1 MIFHCSP
8 PRTHSLGGDSQGR
21 RTILVNSIFAIVYGW
36 PIGWRPG
43 TTLAGQPVSS
53 KEIKR
58 MWSNR
63 FAFAALATACI
74 VAAGVG
80 GYLATRSNATPAAS
94 RAAAAAAP
102 IAGSPAAIKP
112 VQETEAVV
120 GDGGDRDGKGDSTP
134 KITSAPTTS

>member
-63 FAFAALATACI
+63 FAFAALATAC
-74 VAAGVG
+74 VAAAGVG
-80 GYLATRSNATPAAS
+80 GYFATRSNATP
-94 RAAAAAAP
+94 AAAP

-112 VQETEAVV
+112 VQENEA
-120 GDGGDRDGKGDSTP
+120 GGGGGGARGGEGGRPP
-134 KITSAPTTS
+134 KIP

>member
-63 FAFAALATACI
+63 FAFAALATAC
-74 VAAGVG
+74 VAAAGLG
-80 GYLATRSNATPAAS
+80 GDFATRSNATP
-94 RAAAAAAP
+94 AAAP

-112 VQETEAVV
+112 GQETAAAV
-120 GDGGDRDGKGDSTP
+120 GDGGGGGDSTP
-134 KITSAPTTS
+134 QKPAAAP